1 MEPLLQIENYS
12 ITFWQYDHGWNRRE
26 FTAVKDLNLVLSA
39 GEVVAVVGASGSGK
53 SLLAHGILGILPY
66 NAAMEGKL
74 IYRGAELTGKRV
86 EALRGHE
93 IVLIPQSTSFLNP
106 LMKVG
111 KQILKGSKKPDAR
124 RRMEE
129 LFKQYHLP
137 EEVANKYPFELSG
150 GMIRRVLLTMA
161 QMEQPRLVIADEPT
175 PGLHKELAAMALG
188 HLRELAD
195 QGAGVLLITH
205 DLEQALV
212 VADRVVVFYE
222 GRTIE
227 EGRVEDFARAETLK
241 QPYTRAL
248 WRAMPRHGFVCPGE
262 NEGSEASGY
271 GYMPQN
277 SGSLSEAEHMR
288 KTEPVSEL
296 EARNLTFRY
305 QNRQRDI
312 LKDVCLKVKSGEIVG
327 LTAPSGHGKTT
338 LCKLLAGY
346 EKPREGQILL
356 DEKPLKPQK
365 GSHPVQ
371 MIWQQG
377 ILAVDPRM
385 RMKEI
390 LQEGGEVQERIL
402 DGLGIQEGWMN
413 RFPSELSGGELQ
425 RFCIARALG
434 PGTRFLLADEMT
446 AMLDLISQCQI
457 WSFLIRE
464 TRERDLG
471 ILVVSHNTDLLER
484 ICDRIERWD

>member
-1 MEPLLQIENYS
+1 M
-12 ITFWQYDHGWNRRE
+12 
-26 FTAVKDLNLVLSA
+26 
-39 GEVVAVVGASGSGK
+39 
-53 SLLAHGILGILPY
+53 
-66 NAAMEGKL
+66 
-74 IYRGAELTGKRV
+74 
-86 EALRGHE
+86 
-93 IVLIPQSTSFLNP
+93 
-106 LMKVG
+106 
-111 KQILKGSKKPDAR
+111 
-124 RRMEE
+124 
-129 LFKQYHLP
+129 
-137 EEVANKYPFELSG
+137 
-150 GMIRRVLLTMA
+150 
-161 QMEQPRLVIADEPT
+161 
-175 PGLHKELAAMALG
+175 
-188 HLRELAD
+188 
-195 QGAGVLLITH
+195 LLITH

-222 GRTIE
+222 GRSIE
-227 EGRVEDFARAETLK
+227 EARVEDFARAETLK

-262 NEGSEASGY
+262 NDGTGEER
-271 GYMPQN
+271 
-277 SGSLSEAEHMR
+277 LR
-288 KTEPVSEL
+288 KEPVSEL

-305 QNRQRDI
+305 KNRQRDI

-327 LTAPSGHGKTT
+327 LTAPSGYGKTT

-346 EKPREGQILL
+346 EKPREGEILL

-390 LQEGGEVQERIL
+390 LQEGGKVQGRIL
-402 DGLGIQEGWMN
+402 DGLGIQQDWMN

-434 PGTRFLLADEMT
+434 PATRFLLADEIT
-446 AMLDLISQCQI
+446 AMLDLISQCRI
-457 WSFLIRE
+457 WRFLIRE
-464 TRERDLG
+464 ARERNLG

-484 ICDRIERWD
+484 ICDRIEHWD